1 LNKKILITGSTGF
14 IGSNIIKYLIKKNF
28 YIYDLLREKNK
39 NNKKI
44 YKLKKNKK
52 YRPIF
57 YNKFSELEQK
67 LSPLK
72 IDMIINCATYYSTKN
87 DVKTIENLVKTNII
101 FCSIVLEILNKHVKK
116 FINFGSMM
124 EYSKNNNFFPKNF
137 YAITKYFFQIIEK
150 FYKQKNNKI
159 KFYDLKL
166 YETYGD
172 NDKRKK
178 LIPEIIENYKK
189 NKTTKIISR
198 NLNMNF
204 IHIKSLIKIID
215 MIIFK
220 KIKENE
226 YVVKNK
232 KIIKIKN
239 IIESINKRLNRKI
252 KVKYLSSKKISV
264 SNTKLK
270 IFPSWSD
277 KENLKEFLLEKLSN

>member
-14 IGSNIIKYLIKKNF
+14 IGSNIINYLLTKNF
-28 YIYDLLREKNK
+28 YIYDLLRLKNR
-39 NNKKI
+39 KKI
-44 YKLKKNKK
+44 KINKLKKNKK
-52 YRPIF
+52 YIPIF
-57 YNKFSELEQK
+57 YSKFSELEHK
-67 LSPLK
+67 LRTLK
-72 IDMIINCATYYSTKN
+72 IDIIINCATYYSTKN

-101 FCSIVLEILNKHVKK
+101 FCSIVLEILNKHIKK

-124 EYSKNNNFFPKNF
+124 EYSKNNIFFPRNF
-137 YAITKYFFQIIEK
+137 YAITKFFFQTIEK

-178 LIPEIIENYKK
+178 LIPEIIKNYKR

-198 NLNMNF
+198 ELNMNF
-204 IHIKSLIKIID
+204 VHIKSLIKIIN

-226 YVVKNK
+226 YVIKNK
-232 KIIKIKN
+232 KISKIKK
-239 IIESINKRLNRKI
+239 IIDSVNKKLNKKI
-252 KVKYLSSKKISV
+252 KVKYLSSKKV
-264 SNTKLK
+264 RVLNTKLK
-270 IFPSWSD
+270 IFPNWND
-277 KENLKEFLLEKLSN
+277 KENFEEFLLEKLTN